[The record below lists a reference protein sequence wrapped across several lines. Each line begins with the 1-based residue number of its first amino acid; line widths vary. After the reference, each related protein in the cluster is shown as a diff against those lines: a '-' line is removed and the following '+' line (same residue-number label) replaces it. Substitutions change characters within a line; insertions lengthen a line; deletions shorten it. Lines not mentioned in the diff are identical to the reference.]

1 MVYHFNFNKDLLMDN
16 VIHVD
21 FTNKTVEAEDSQDNE
36 FVIGVYLN
44 TPLDHYLDSLR
55 TLGLDEDDVLEVAD
69 AIDDYE
75 IYAASDEVVRKFA
88 DGWLQNL
95 L

>member
-1 MVYHFNFNKDLLMDN
+1 MDN

-21 FTNKTVEAEDSQDNE
+21 FTSKTTEDEGVQDNE

-55 TLGLDEDDVLEVAD
+55 TLGLDEDDVQEIAD
-69 AIDDYE
+69 AIEDYD
-75 IYAASDEVVRKFA
+75 IYAAADDVVQKFA
-88 DGWLQNL
+88 DGWLTNL

>member
-1 MVYHFNFNKDLLMDN
+1 MDN

-21 FTNKTVEAEDSQDNE
+21 FTNKTTEDEGVQDNE
-36 FVIGVYLN
+36 FVIGVHLN

-69 AIDDYE
+69 AIEDYE
-75 IYAASDEVVRKFA
+75 IYAASDDVVQKFA
-88 DGWLQNL
+88 DGWLKNL

>member
-1 MVYHFNFNKDLLMDN
+1 MDN

-75 IYAASDEVVRKFA
+75 IYAAADNVVQKFA
-88 DGWLQNL
+88 DGWFATL